1 MCYII
6 TQLING
12 EKQMDMIIGIK
23 VFTLALCCVN
33 YTLALYS
40 SKWDFGEIGNVGW
53 LMAVLGWTS
62 AVL

>member
-1 MCYII
+1 
-6 TQLING
+6 
-12 EKQMDMIIGIK
+12 MDMVIGIK

-53 LMAVLGWTS
+53 LMAVLGWTN